1 MKTDKCEYLTQRELC
16 EVLGIDTRTFS
27 RERIGEKF
35 TPYKIGKRIKYRK
48 SDIERLRIDTKR
60 WGQTPK

>member
-1 MKTDKCEYLTQRELC
+1 MSDNKDKREYLTRKELC
-16 EVLGIDTRTFS
+16 EVLGIDERTFA

-48 SDIERLRIDTKR
+48 SEIDRLRI
-60 WGQTPK
+60 G

>member
-16 EVLGIDTRTFS
+16 EVLGIDARTFS

-35 TPYKIGKRIKYRK
+35 TPYKIGK
-48 SDIERLRIDTKR
+48 SDIERLRIDTKW